1 MIQKHCGLN
10 SAEKIKGY
18 EIAPHINDQKHC
30 GLIFKS
36 NAQSK
41 GQYRKTTIATMSGMT
56 KVHTQSAKWWM
67 LETSGNF
74 YDLTR
79 IHLFNRNTLLKPIN

>member
-1 MIQKHCGLN
+1 MIQKHCGAKQCRTN
-10 SAEKIKGY
+10 KDY
-18 EIAPHINDQKHC
+18 EIAPHLNDQKHC

-56 KVHTQSAKWWM
+56 NVHTYTECKVVDV
-67 LETSGNF
+67 GNECQF
-74 YDLTR
+74 L
-79 IHLFNRNTLLKPIN
+79 